1 MSCIEDQ
8 IIRARERGDVTID
21 EIMRAVVESQDMTLA
36 WHRMEEGSY
45 GVLNHQYLVIGEL
58 IAAAI
63 ADARREGAIE
73 AQQRMFPCCGG
84 NDEAPAEHTMD
95 CEHTASRLAELD
107 AARREGAEQMR
118 EAIAHQAE
126 INALYGVHGTTVST
140 IRAMPLPTGPRQA
153 VLLTD
158 EQLTAASGRTTPL
171 TFVAEKTYRAIETAV
186 LAANGLRNGNG

>member
-1 MSCIEDQ
+1 MSRIEDQ

-63 ADARREGAIE
+63 ADAK
-73 AQQRMFPCCGG
+73 
-84 NDEAPAEHTMD
+84 
-95 CEHTASRLAELD
+95 
-107 AARREGAEQMR
+107 REGAEAMR
-118 EAIAHQAE
+118 EACADRVEGCDQETERWDYAE
-126 INALYGVHGTTVST
+126 H